1 MARPPRRPARE
12 PATEPI
18 ESLPPGDHPELRA
31 DLVVL
36 FTRWRPVSVTIAL
49 ALAATSLVRPVGG
62 LGLFFPAM
70 FLLAAWAQYRFRTEL
85 QADAVSTDT
94 GFRRRR
100 VAWTQ
105 VGDIV
110 VVRAAF
116 GVRRVVLVTAEG
128 VVALPVPVLHRF
140 SSSERFA
147 RQAGLIH
154 SWWQLHRAGGPRAP
168 Q

>member
-1 MARPPRRPARE
+1 MARSPRRPARL
-12 PATEPI
+12 PDTEPI
-18 ESLPPGDHPELRA
+18 EPLPSGDHPELRA
-31 DLVVL
+31 DVVVL
-36 FTRWRPVSVTIAL
+36 YTYWRPVSVVIAL
-49 ALAATSLVRPVGG
+49 ALAAVSLVRPVGG
-62 LGLFFPAM
+62 LGPFFPAM
-70 FLLAAWAQYRFRTEL
+70 FLLVAWAEYQFRTEL

-94 GFRRRR
+94 GFRRHR

-128 VVALPVPVLHRF
+128 LLALPVPVLHRF

-147 RQAGLIH
+147 HQAGLVH
-154 SWWQLHRAGGPRAP
+154 TWWQLHRAGGPRAP